1 MTHNITD
8 RAMLVTLS
16 IGQWTAQK
24 HDKKASRDIAHMN
37 HVAENVG
44 RYNKV
49 LIAKSALQDIA
60 STVTAARTYHY
71 TVTLPWRHKGSDILP
86 SALYMDYANEMR
98 RLRIDNE
105 NAREKLYDAY
115 PSLIEQ
121 ARIDLNGMFNE
132 SDYPTLDRLKRKFYF
147 GYEIEP
153 LPMSGDFR
161 VDFSTQME
169 AQIAKEATDNIRA
182 QLDANMQESL
192 GSAMRDLW
200 GRVYER
206 VSLMRDGLA
215 KYGVD
220 DKGQVVGK
228 FHDPLVGNLRDL
240 CDLLP
245 KLNVTGDSSLET
257 MRASLLGSLCAHD
270 PQTLRDSDAVRL
282 SVISEAEKA
291 LADMASYAGV
301 QS

>member
-24 HDKKASRDIAHMN
+24 HDKQASRDIAHMN

-147 GYEIEP
+147 GYEISP
-153 LPMSGDFR
+153 LPVSGDFR
-161 VDFSTQME
+161 VELSQSAVD
-169 AQIAKEATDNIRA
+169 QIKAEIDG
-182 QLDANMQESL
+182 NMQ
-192 GSAMRDLW
+192 GAIGDAMKDVW
-200 GRVYER
+200 NRVYER

-220 DKGQVVGK
+220 DKGKVVGK
-228 FHDPLVGNLRDL
+228 FHDTLVGNLRDL